1 MTLKTSSNNLRGEL
15 THTFLWELRHRF
27 GLIALFCGL
36 HFVTMP
42 LVEILAMNN
51 AQRTNMDSGY
61 IIDMGSRFMNVLKVV
76 LPLCTVSLSLLA
88 ALLISVLSF
97 QYMHQKRSVD
107 LYHSLPVNR
116 TAMLGGRILCG
127 LVVLFIPLVVN
138 FALTLLI
145 GAVYKIALA
154 EYLGFFVSSLGWI
167 FLMSCASF
175 LFCTFMAVCS
185 GTTFDMVISI
195 VVVNVTYP
203 LMIILGRLT
212 ASMIIPGLNNDI
224 DFQSVFYSALSPFV
238 ASYLPL
244 VYGSISEEGFSS
256 VAFLA
261 WWSIITVVMILASLY
276 LYRIRKSECA
286 ESNYAFP
293 IPKTLIRFVATTAAG
308 LAGALIFHATFNS
321 FPSFFIGLLVA
332 SVIAHIIAEAVYG
345 RGFKGLKKSFAY
357 YAVFLVGFAAFYGI
371 CATGGFGYDT
381 KLPKAENIDHV
392 QVKLQYSSNVRY
404 DSNGFSVMDEK
415 GHKQIAWIPQ
425 TIKEPDNVTKVVAL
439 HSLIIN
445 QTRDSGYP
453 YRLMDYKSSDVEFTY
468 QMKDGT
474 ELKRTFSTDMISNH
488 NKQFDEAMKNVSDL
502 KEYKQSGNA
511 FYYLTPE
518 MVESI
523 QIMDK
528 EDGEHVL
535 VPDKAKLQELIDA
548 IQLDV
553 GNNPEWGSG
562 NYNEQLWIDFRSR
575 AFLPQPGS
583 ELQKRIGAYNGKVQ
597 LSIPGFSV
605 NKDTPHVKAVIDK
618 YGWAK
623 VTSTPSSN
631 SDSTPATTV
640 SSKYTNHILSDS
652 TIVFQTAR

>member
-1 MTLKTSSNNLRGEL
+1 MTLKTSSNNLRSEL
-15 THTFLWELRHRF
+15 THTFFWELRHRF
-27 GLIALFCGL
+27 GLIALLCGL

-61 IIDMGSRFMNVLKVV
+61 IIDMGSRFLNVLRVV

-88 ALLISVLSF
+88 ALLISVLSY

-107 LYHSLPVNR
+107 LYHSLPVSR
-116 TAMLGGRILCG
+116 TAMLGARILCG
-127 LVVLFIPLVVN
+127 IVVILLPLLLN
-138 FALTLLI
+138 FALTVLV
-145 GAVYKIALA
+145 GAVYKIAIA
-154 EYLGFFVSSLGWI
+154 EYIGFLASSLGWV

-175 LFCTFMAVCS
+175 FFCTFMAVCS

-224 DFQSVFYSALSPFV
+224 DFQSVTYSALSPFV

-244 VYGSISEEGFSS
+244 VYGSISEVGFSS
-256 VAFLA
+256 LAFLA
-261 WWSIITVVMILASLY
+261 WWSIITVVMIIASLF
-276 LYRIRKSECA
+276 LYRNRKSECA

-332 SVIAHIIAEAVYG
+332 SIIAHIIAEAVYG

-371 CATGGFGYDT
+371 CATGAFGFDT

-392 QVKLQYSSNVRY
+392 QVELNYSNGRY
-404 DSNGFSVMDEK
+404 NSDGFSVMDEK

-425 TIKEPDNVTKVVAL
+425 MIKEPDNVTKILAL
-439 HSLIIN
+439 HSLIIE
-445 QTRDSGYP
+445 QTRDNGYP
-453 YRLMDYKSSDVEFTY
+453 YRLMDSTSSDVRITY
-468 QMKDGT
+468 HMKDGT
-474 ELKRTFSTDMISNH
+474 ELKRSFSTDMISNH
-488 NKQFDEAMKNVSDL
+488 NNRFDETMKQVTSL
-502 KEYKQSGNA
+502 KEYKLSGNA
-511 FYYLTPE
+511 FFYLTPE

-528 EDGEHVL
+528 ENGEHVL
-535 VPDKAKLQELIDA
+535 VPDKVKLQELIDA
-548 IQLDV
+548 IQLDIEQNV
-553 GNNPEWGSG
+553 EFDYKDSE
-562 NYNEQLWIDFRSR
+562 EQLWLEFRSR
-575 AFLPQPGS
+575 AFIPQPGS
-583 ELQKRIGAYNGKVQ
+583 ELQKKISGYTGKIQ
-597 LSIPGFSV
+597 LSLPGFSI
-605 NKDTPHVKAVIDK
+605 NKNTPHVKAVVDK

-623 VTSTPSSN
+623 GPVSN
-631 SDSTPATTV
+631 STSPNTSNVTQQYRGNRDVVDSNITLAV
-640 SSKYTNHILSDS
+640 AN
-652 TIVFQTAR
+652 